1 MQLAKRYYRSL
12 PPAVLDQRSIPALIA
27 SLHDPYTSYLTPAEY
42 RAARRAYT
50 GGYGG
55 IGVLVLPAPG
65 GLLVRRTVN
74 GPARIAGIKPGDTI
88 LAIDGAPTAKLSFKE
103 AIGRILGRAGSRVS
117 LRVRR
122 DVRILDF
129 KLVRRPFSVP
139 PVHSRFAAG
148 RIGVIRLSAFSRGA
162 ARDTRAAVDRLT
174 QNGARALVL
183 DLRGDPGGLLREAVG
198 VASLFLA
205 DGETIASLAGAH
217 RPLQIVY
224 ARGKGQ
230 TTMPL
235 AVLVDSGSASA
246 SEVVAGALKDHGRA
260 MIVGQP
266 TFGKSLV
273 QEVDLLP
280 SGAALKLTIARY
292 LTPAGVDITRTGV
305 QPDVLSRH
313 ALVAAL
319 RLLSASSRS

>member
-198 VASLFLA
+198 VAS
-205 DGETIASLAGAH
+205 IASLAGAH